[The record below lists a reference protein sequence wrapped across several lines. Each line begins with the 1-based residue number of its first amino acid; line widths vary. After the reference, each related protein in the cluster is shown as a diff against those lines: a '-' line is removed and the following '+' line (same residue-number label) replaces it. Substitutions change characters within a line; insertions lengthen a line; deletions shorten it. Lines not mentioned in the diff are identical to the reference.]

1 MVLLYSVADTNST
14 YTYFQRTVHIINV
27 IMNHGDGFRMRR
39 AWVAPADDGDDVA
52 MMVMLIYYV

>member
-1 MVLLYSVADTNST
+1 MFLLYSVADTNST
-14 YTYFQRTVHIINV
+14 YTYFQRTVHINV

-39 AWVAPADDGDDVA
+39 AWVASADDGDDVA